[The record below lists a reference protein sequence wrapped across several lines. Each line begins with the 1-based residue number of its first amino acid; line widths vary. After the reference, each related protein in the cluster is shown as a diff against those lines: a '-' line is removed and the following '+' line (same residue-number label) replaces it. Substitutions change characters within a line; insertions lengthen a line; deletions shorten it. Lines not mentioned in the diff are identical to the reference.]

1 MQIMVSVKLFFDLA
15 SIYIIL
21 LPNIANIADIW
32 SHSLRPILS
41 PINRMS
47 IHIGPLSRTVE
58 LTIQSILSPS

>member
-1 MQIMVSVKLFFDLA
+1 MQIRLNVKILFDLA
-15 SIYIIL
+15 SIHIVL
-21 LPNIANIADIW
+21 LPSIANIADIC

-47 IHIGPLSRTVE
+47 IHIGPLRRTVE